1 MANLKELLNLSTDL
15 DEKSTMLLLKAIK
28 NSNQDGF
35 DYLEFLVSIDK
46 LKKMD
51 MDEET
56 AMKSAFSTA
65 SSFGLSREKL
75 ISSGGYYISVLRRE
89 YDAFKE
95 ALSRQIEAK
104 IQSPEAHIKKV
115 QKEYDGID
123 KQIEDLKRKKE
134 LYEKEIV
141 KTSDKLKKVKADLK
155 ERELKFN
162 DTYNAIKSSIES
174 HIEKIKESI

>member
-1 MANLKELLNLSTDL
+1 MANLKELLNLSEDL
-15 DEKSTMLLLKAIK
+15 DEKSTRLLLKAIK

-51 MDEET
+51 MDEAT

-75 ISSGGYYISVLRRE
+75 ITSGGYYVSVLRRE
-89 YDAFKE
+89 YDAFKD
-95 ALSRQIEAK
+95 ALNRQIETK
-104 IQSPEAHIKKV
+104 IKGPEAHINKIR
-115 QKEYDGID
+115 KEYDGID
-123 KQIEDLKRKKE
+123 KKIEDLKMKKA
-134 LYEKEIV
+134 LYEGELLKAEE
-141 KTSDKLKKVKADLK
+141 KLNSARTALK

-162 DTYNAIKSSIES
+162 DTFNAIKSSIEAQ
-174 HIEKIKESI
+174 IEKIKESI